1 MSKHTQIRQAVTS
14 QLQREITEPVT
25 WFDGRPA
32 FLDEQDLPAVAVYL
46 SDAEYTGDTL
56 DEDSWQAALHV
67 EVFLKSAQP
76 DSALDSWME
85 SHIYPALS
93 NTPTLDT
100 LIETMTPQGYDYQRD
115 EEMATWGS
123 VDLTYLLTYSM

>member
-93 NTPTLDT
+93 NIPTLVT

>member
-93 NTPTLDT
+93 NIPTLDT
-100 LIETMTPQGYDYQRD
+100 LIEAMTPQGYDYQRD

>member
-46 SDAEYTGDTL
+46 SDAEYAGDTL

-93 NTPTLDT
+93 NIPTLDT

>member
-1 MSKHTQIRQAVTS
+1 MSKHIQIRQAVTS

-46 SDAEYTGDTL
+46 SDSEYTGDTL

-93 NTPTLDT
+93 NIPTLDT

>member
-46 SDAEYTGDTL
+46 SDAEYTGYTL

-93 NTPTLDT
+93 NIPTLDT
-100 LIETMTPQGYDYQRD
+100 LIETMTPQGYYYQRD